1 MTKSDALIESK
12 SLRES
17 VIKHTE
23 ILDKVKGLAMLPDDV
38 HVTVQMAGNYFEVSR
53 ETILSVIKNN
63 RDELE
68 SDGLKV
74 LKGDDLKAY
83 ASSINDVALIN
94 PKTSQFTIIPR
105 RAVLRIGML
114 LRDSEVAK
122 QVRTYLLNL
131 EEASPKKERVK
142 ATSKIPVGSLN
153 NAVKIVAPFMDKLG
167 LSPEVQALTVRTI
180 YKAGGID
187 LPFQIKSSE
196 KFQDTVQ
203 IAREL
208 GMYTKS
214 GKPASTAISQLI
226 KTQIEVLEGESE
238 TFMESHNGWQ
248 GSVEKY
254 APTVVEKARQWLEEH
269 GYPTQIKGQKKNYF
283 VSYKSV
289 VDV

>member
-1 MTKSDALIESK
+1 MNKSDALIESK

-23 ILDKVKGLAMLPDDV
+23 VLDKVKGLTMLPDDL
-38 HVTVQMAGNYFEVSR
+38 HITVQMAADYFEVSKKTL
-53 ETILSVIKNN
+53 ESCIEDNHEELKSDGTKVISG
-63 RDELE
+63 DELAP
-68 SDGLKV
+68 LKRA
-74 LKGDDLKAY
+74 G
-83 ASSINDVALIN
+83 SISKNVAQLM
-94 PKTSQFTIIPR
+94 IIPR
-105 RAVLRIGML
+105 RAVLRMGML

-131 EEASPKKERVK
+131 EEASPKRERAK
-142 ATSKIPVGSLN
+142 AVSKIPVGSLN

-187 LPFQIKSSE
+187 LPFSIKSDS
-196 KFQDTVQ
+196 KFKDTVQ

-208 GMYTKS
+208 GIYSKS
-214 GKPASTAISQLI
+214 GKPALTAVSQLI
-226 KTQIEVLEGESE
+226 KTQIEVQESESE
-238 TFMESHNGWQ
+238 TFMESRNGWQ

-254 APTVVEKARQWLEEH
+254 APAVVEKARQWLEEH
-269 GYPTQIKGQKKNYF
+269 EYPTQIKGQKKNYF

>member
-1 MTKSDALIESK
+1 MTKSDAFIESK

-23 ILDKVKGLAMLPDDV
+23 VLDKVKGLTMLPDDF
-38 HVTVQMAGNYFEVSR
+38 HITVQMAADYFEVSKKTL
-53 ETILSVIKNN
+53 ESCIEDNYE
-63 RDELE
+63 ELE
-68 SDGLKV
+68 SDGTKVISGDELAPLKRAG
-74 LKGDDLKAY
+74 LISK
-83 ASSINDVALIN
+83 NVAQLM
-94 PKTSQFTIIPR
+94 IIPR
-105 RAVLRIGML
+105 RAVLRMGML

-131 EEASPKKERVK
+131 EEAIPKRERVK
-142 ATSKIPVGSLN
+142 PVSKIPIGSLN

-187 LPFQIKSSE
+187 LPFSVKSDS
-196 KFQDTVQ
+196 KFKDTVQ

-208 GMYTKS
+208 GMYSKS
-214 GKPASTAISQLI
+214 GKPAFTAVSQLI

-238 TFMESHNGWQ
+238 TFMESRDGWQ

-254 APTVVEKARQWLEEH
+254 APAVVEKAKKWLEEH

-289 VDV
+289 VNV